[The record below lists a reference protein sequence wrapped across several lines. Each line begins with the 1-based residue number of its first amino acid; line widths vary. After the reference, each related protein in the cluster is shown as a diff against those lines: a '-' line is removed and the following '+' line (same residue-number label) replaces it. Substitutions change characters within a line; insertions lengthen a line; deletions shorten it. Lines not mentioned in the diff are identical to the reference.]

1 MKYNLLTYVLCLLG
15 FVFFIYSDS
24 LAQQVIYNQDF
35 QTETISPQEL
45 LIKKDSM
52 FTKVSTSNLDSFGWD
67 ITKASDHPTNYFL
80 RTSSD
85 FRNQTNPETEAL
97 RYFIL
102 PPLSLLSNTVLQWNC
117 RSTHANGL
125 ENYEVVILDSA
136 LNPIASLFTEKAPF
150 SAPGESWSIRQVDL
164 QGFTGTT
171 IRLAFVANG
180 KNGSELHFDNI
191 VVSRLLLR
199 DAAFSET
206 HTTKYVDSLPKVFFG
221 KLINRGI
228 LPILSFQVKLW
239 IEDTSFLVDYSGL
252 NLQRNRDFNFSF
264 PPIYFPNKETYL
276 VRYIISEVNG
286 SLDEFQGNDTV
297 EFRRVVVKN
306 PVPRKVLVEKFTGTW
321 CGHCPKGAVLL
332 NRIMDTTDYVVPVS
346 IHQGDVMELKEAD
359 SLIQFLQNG
368 YPTAAINRSNIIGSA
383 KPGVTLGLWPFSIV
397 AENQKVTPVKILL
410 ENSLNENKTELKV
423 GIKVTFTTQMEG
435 DFNLNFLVTQHNVTG
450 GQNYTQ
456 NNFAHTEEQWPE
468 LFGKGEFIS
477 GYKHDYVLRKLPLGP
492 WGKEGLLPN
501 KPVKD
506 SLYEFEFNIP
516 WDSVLQKFQSF
527 VVAYVSERNSNPGFS
542 EILNTEWEKVEQ
554 ILNVQ
559 HQTSNLNRISIY
571 PNPATNELNLKLP
584 NSSSINVVSILDF
597 QGRIMMEKP
606 LEKNE
611 HSIDVSELPSGVY
624 LLRVQ
629 SNDSKEVYF
638 QKLILNSK

>member
-1 MKYNLLTYVLCLLG
+1 
-15 FVFFIYSDS
+15 
-24 LAQQVIYNQDF
+24 
-35 QTETISPQEL
+35 
-45 LIKKDSM
+45 
-52 FTKVSTSNLDSFGWD
+52 
-67 ITKASDHPTNYFL
+67 
-80 RTSSD
+80 
-85 FRNQTNPETEAL
+85 
-97 RYFIL
+97 
-102 PPLSLLSNTVLQWNC
+102 
-117 RSTHANGL
+117 
-125 ENYEVVILDSA
+125 
-136 LNPIASLFTEKAPF
+136 
-150 SAPGESWSIRQVDL
+150 
-164 QGFTGTT
+164 
-171 IRLAFVANG
+171 
-180 KNGSELHFDNI
+180 
-191 VVSRLLLR
+191 
-199 DAAFSET
+199 
-206 HTTKYVDSLPKVFFG
+206 
-221 KLINRGI
+221 
-228 LPILSFQVKLW
+228 
-239 IEDTSFLVDYSGL
+239 
-252 NLQRNRDFNFSF
+252 
-264 PPIYFPNKETYL
+264 
-276 VRYIISEVNG
+276 
-286 SLDEFQGNDTV
+286 
-297 EFRRVVVKN
+297 
-306 PVPRKVLVEKFTGTW
+306 
-321 CGHCPKGAVLL
+321 
-332 NRIMDTTDYVVPVS
+332 
-346 IHQGDVMELKEAD
+346 
-359 SLIQFLQNG
+359 
-368 YPTAAINRSNIIGSA
+368 
-383 KPGVTLGLWPFSIV
+383 
-397 AENQKVTPVKILL
+397 
-410 ENSLNENKTELKV
+410 
-423 GIKVTFTTQMEG
+423 MEG

-638 QKLILNSK
+638 QKLILSSK